1 MQINDH
7 PVWIKIEPITNRFA
21 FHQNGRWNI
30 GNLDSLL
37 QIIKENA
44 ADPKKK
50 FTSYLESKNKVEFFQ
65 ETIWND
71 GADVLKPHPDGD
83 GKVVVEAARETD
95 EVKRS
100 SGGENKTEEDEDGP
114 EAEDTDKP
122 MEKRDDSAKDQG
134 EDPEPSK
141 SNKKARWIK
150 VVRKP
155 AYHPTAAGVKAQEEH
170 DKVHHKRD
178 KAQKDVMKAVQK
190 VAKEKT

>member
-7 PVWIKIEPITNRFA
+7 PVWIKIEPNTNRFA

-65 ETIWND
+65 EAIWND

-100 SGGENKTEEDEDGP
+100 SRGENKTDEDED
-114 EAEDTDKP
+114 
-122 MEKRDDSAKDQG
+122 
-134 EDPEPSK
+134 EP
-141 SNKKARWIK
+141 
-150 VVRKP
+150 
-155 AYHPTAAGVKAQEEH
+155 
-170 DKVHHKRD
+170 
-178 KAQKDVMKAVQK
+178 
-190 VAKEKT
+190 